1 MPYIMKYMICI
12 ILASI
17 YFMDKKINLEK
28 YVKESDNIKF
38 QTVPSLSSI
47 LWNLISIQSDLNIE

>member
-1 MPYIMKYMICI
+1 MKYMICI

-47 LWNLISIQSDLNIE
+47 L